1 LLAGRAA
8 VELYYPVYPAIYV
21 IRENGMGVPLMLQE
35 ADARRIEALKKRLG
49 ARTKVEVVRTALDA
63 LEREANRVER
73 VERWKRAVALA
84 GSESR
89 RVNRA
94 FQKHSRL
101 KRIG

>member
-1 LLAGRAA
+1 
-8 VELYYPVYPAIYV
+8 
-21 IRENGMGVPLMLQE
+21 
-35 ADARRIEALKKRLG
+35 
-49 ARTKVEVVRTALDA
+49 VVRTALDA